1 MCIEIVIL
9 LLSNVT
15 NKRMI
20 SKKILVESFSSIRM
34 ISSEDGFIT
43 LKILDYFVRVGQLT
57 KLFKS
62 RSSYFL
68 FTREIRSNNFSI

>member
-1 MCIEIVIL
+1 
-9 LLSNVT
+9 
-15 NKRMI
+15 
-20 SKKILVESFSSIRM
+20 M

>member
-1 MCIEIVIL
+1 
-9 LLSNVT
+9 
-15 NKRMI
+15 
-20 SKKILVESFSSIRM
+20 M
-34 ISSEDGFIT
+34 ISSEDGFII

-62 RSSYFL
+62 SYFL